1 MDKVIK
7 LALILAVVFSGCKS
21 APTVLKS
28 HPPPID
34 VQKPIV
40 MVGSVK
46 EAIQTQAA
54 SIKADAM
61 GIKTQVQAGLSLQ
74 PDSQIFEL
82 IGIKADTIEASSSGI
97 LSEAVKLTAVQDQL
111 GKVKTDF
118 DLLKAD
124 FSASQ
129 QMVKERDASIKKIM
143 ADNDA
148 NVKKIMT
155 ANGEAVKKLEDTIA
169 KMKDATTA
177 KLKMWL
183 LIATLSF
190 IGLAASAV
198 GFGIYLGKPK
208 LFVFAPVFL
217 GCASLTYFVSSYLKE
232 ILIFGGCAFVVLVG
246 YSIWRWKQ
254 EQDDLKK
261 NETALKEQ
269 VSTIEK
275 VPDEIWAQIKQIWKD
290 NVSPESKKLVELARV
305 ELKAQGLVK

>member
-1 MDKVIK
+1 MDKVIR
-7 LALILAVVFSGCKS
+7 ALMILAVLLSGCNS
-21 APTVLKS
+21 TPTALKP
-28 HPPPID
+28 HPPPVD
-34 VQKPIV
+34 VQKQV
-40 MVGSVK
+40 VVVGTVK
-46 EAIQTQAA
+46 DAIYSNAA

-61 GIKTQVQAGLSLQ
+61 GIKTQVSAGLSVQ
-74 PDSQIFEL
+74 PESKIFEL
-82 IGIKADTIEASSSGI
+82 IGIKAGAIEESSDGI
-97 LSEAVKLTAVQDQL
+97 ITETKKLAAVQEQL
-111 GKVKTDF
+111 NKVKTDF

-124 FSASQ
+124 FNASQ
-129 QMVKERDASIKKIM
+129 QMVKERDAAIKQIV

-148 NVKKIMT
+148 NMKKVMT
-155 ANGEAVKKLEDTIA
+155 SNGETVKKLEDTIA

-190 IGLAASAV
+190 IALAASAI

-217 GCASLTYFVSSYLKE
+217 GCASLTYFVSSYLRE
-232 ILIFGGCAFVVLVG
+232 ILIFGGCAFVLLIG

-290 NVSPESKKLVELARV
+290 NVSPESSKLVELARV